1 MQVAIVGG
9 GIAGVAAALA
19 LARRGFEAQ
28 VFEQSA
34 RIEELG
40 AGLQLGPNAVRALQ
54 SLGAW
59 ERVSPFTVAPR
70 ALTVRNGETGAVL
83 SSSDVA
89 EIFERRFGAPY
100 RVAHRGDLLRALVE
114 TAKATPGITFSP
126 GCRVDFA
133 ESMPDGRMRLTVAAR
148 GTMEPQAVIGAD
160 GVRSVIRQAVIG
172 DGPPRR
178 SGYVYF
184 RALLPAGKAPAG
196 VSREDVT
203 VWLLAG
209 VHAVHYPVSAGR
221 QINVVAVAKRDWAG
235 EGWSA
240 MASHEEVA
248 AAFASACPP
257 LAELLAAPANW
268 LKWAGTVRDPA
279 GGWSKGLATLIGDA
293 AHPVPPFLAQGAAM
307 ALEDA
312 AVLAR
317 HVAPG
322 GDMAA
327 AFRAYEADRF
337 ARTARMAREAVR
349 QGQIYHMDG
358 MMRRLRDLA
367 IRLAPGEATAG
378 RLSWLY
384 AWMPP

>member
-59 ERVSPFTVAPR
+59 EQVAPYTFQPR

-83 SSSDVA
+83 SSSNVA

-100 RVAHRGDLLRALVE
+100 RVAHRGDLMRALAE
-114 TAKATPGITFSP
+114 TAKATPGVSFTTGS
-126 GCRVDFA
+126 RVDFA
-133 ESMPDGRMRLTVAAR
+133 ETPPAGCMRLTVAAR
-148 GTMEPQAVIGAD
+148 GAVEPEAVIGAD

-184 RALLPAGKAPAG
+184 RALLPAGNAPEG
-196 VSREDVT
+196 VSGEDVT

-221 QINVVAVAKRDWAG
+221 QINIVAVAKSDWAG

-240 MASHEEVA
+240 MASHEEVQT
-248 AAFASACPP
+248 AFAAACPP
-257 LAELLAAPANW
+257 LAKLLAAPANW
-268 LKWAGTVRDPA
+268 LKWAGAVREPVP
-279 GGWSKGLATLIGDA
+279 GWSKGRAVLIGDA
-293 AHPVPPFLAQGAAM
+293 AHPTPPFLAQGAAM

-312 AVLAR
+312 VVLAR
-317 HVAPG
+317 HAAPG
-322 GDMAA
+322 GDIAE

-337 ARTARMAREAVR
+337 ARTARMVREAAR
-349 QGQIYHMDG
+349 QGRIYHMDG
-358 MMRRLRDLA
+358 MMRTLRDLA
-367 IRLAPGEATAG
+367 IRLAPGEATVG

-384 AWMPP
+384 SWMPP

>member
-9 GIAGVAAALA
+9 GIAGVATALA

-59 ERVSPFTVAPR
+59 ERVSPLTVQPR

-83 SSSDVA
+83 SSSDVSD
-89 EIFERRFGAPY
+89 IFERRFGAPY
-100 RVAHRGDLLRALVE
+100 RVAHRGDLMRALVE
-114 TAKATPGITFSP
+114 TGRATPGVVFNP

-133 ESMPDGRMRLTVAAR
+133 DALPGGKMRLTVASR
-148 GTMEPQAVIGAD
+148 GTMEPAAVIGAD
-160 GVRSVIRQAVIG
+160 GARSVIRQALIA

-178 SGYVYF
+178 SGYVYY
-184 RALLPAGKAPAG
+184 RALVPMGKAPEG

-203 VWLLAG
+203 VWLLSG

-221 QINVVAVAKRDWAG
+221 QINIVAVARSDWAG

-248 AAFASACPP
+248 KAFATACPP
-257 LAELLAAPANW
+257 LAQLLAAPANW
-268 LKWAGTVRDPA
+268 LKWAGIVREPTA
-279 GGWSKGLATLIGDA
+279 GWSKGVATLAGDA

-312 AVLAR
+312 VVLAR
-317 HVAPG
+317 HAAPG
-322 GDMAA
+322 GDIAD

-337 ARTARMAREAVR
+337 ARTARMAKEAAR
-349 QGQIYHMDG
+349 QGQIYHMTG
-358 MMRRLRDLA
+358 AMRTLRDLA
-367 IRLAPGEATAG
+367 IRFAPGEATVG